1 MSIKNRIWD
10 ELFWAKVCI
19 LCIQRYT
26 SWHRRYNRWY
36 ETFIALT
43 ASFGAF
49 GFLYDHLAPL
59 FSTLVIGFVSVAKA
73 IFPSLIQKE
82 EELSSLDVISDFYV
96 AYMMNLELLYYNYQN
111 KLFDKDADI
120 NDHLAAEH
128 FFMLKESE
136 CEKQSRMNKLLRKIS
151 DKNHARFNKD
161 ATDYVNR
168 VYFNKYENESNN

>member
-26 SWHRRYNRWY
+26 SCHRRYNRWY

-43 ASFGAF
+43 ASGGAF
-49 GFLYDHLAPL
+49 GFILNQFAPL
-59 FSTLVIGFVSVAKA
+59 CSTLIIGFVSVAKA
-73 IFPSLIQKE
+73 IYPSLIQKE

-96 AYMMNLELLYYNYQN
+96 VYMTHLEHLYYNYQN
-111 KLFDKDADI
+111 NLFDKDVDS
-120 NDHLAAEH
+120 NDHLAAEQ
-128 FFMLKESE
+128 FFKLKESE

-151 DKNHARFNKD
+151 DKEHAFLNKE

-168 VYFNKYENESNN
+168 VYFNKYDDENNS